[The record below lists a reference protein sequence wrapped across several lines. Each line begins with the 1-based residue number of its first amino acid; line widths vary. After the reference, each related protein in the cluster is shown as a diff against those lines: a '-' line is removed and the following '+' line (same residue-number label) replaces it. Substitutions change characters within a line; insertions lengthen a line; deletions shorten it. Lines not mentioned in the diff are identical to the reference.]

1 MSPAAPESPP
11 LDPRRALRRTWGVF
25 FQRFGRLLPIQAEAI
40 PPLLA
45 GRDALLSAP
54 TATGKTEAAVAPLL
68 ERLLASGAPPGGL
81 VYVAP
86 TRALVNDLDRRLA
99 GACRDLGLTLAVR
112 TGDRRELKT
121 ASPPHFLLTTPESL
135 DSLLCRAP
143 AVFRGTRALVL
154 DEIHQVDG
162 NYRGDQLRVL
172 VRRLERAAGRRLQSA
187 ALSATLADA
196 EATAARYL
204 SAPCVCR
211 AGSGRDLDLRLAGS
225 LAEAVGILRAAKRL
239 KAVLFCNRRADVEA
253 VATRLPAE
261 RLWPAD
267 AVFAHHGSLPR
278 PFRERTEA
286 ALRRREWG
294 ICAATMTLELGMDIG
309 DVSAVVLL
317 GPPPT
322 AASFQQRIGR
332 ACRRE
337 GTIFVVGIAE
347 SEWERELFEAYA
359 GLARDGRVEG
369 GSYAPDLSV
378 VVQQAF
384 SILYAHPGGVAPA
397 ELAALLAPLAPGS
410 ADVLRDILDHLEAEG
425 WIRRTGR
432 SVRAE
437 TRLMDLGERGRVHS
451 NIPDAGEFEVVD
463 TGTGEVITKAFLQV
477 AVGSVVALAG
487 RVWEVT
493 EIGRKAVR
501 VRRCPE
507 GSAETRFGTRAQRG
521 AFFRYLPE
529 DLRNPGAR

>member
-1 MSPAAPESPP
+1 MSPAVTPGSPF
-11 LDPRRALRRTWGVF
+11 DPRRALRRTWGVF
-25 FQRFGRLLPIQAEAI
+25 FQRFGRLLPIQAEAV
-40 PPLLA
+40 PVLLA

-68 ERLLASGAPPGGL
+68 ERLLASGSPPGGL
-81 VYVAP
+81 LYVAP

-99 GACRDLGLTLAVR
+99 GPCRDLGLQLAVR
-112 TGDRRELKT
+112 TGDRKELKT
-121 ASPPHFLLTTPESL
+121 ARPPHVLLTTPESL

-143 AVFRGTRALVL
+143 AVFCQTRALVL
-154 DEIHQVDG
+154 DEIHQVDA

-172 VRRLERAAGRRLQSA
+172 VRRLEAAAGRRPQSA

-204 SAPCVCR
+204 SDPAVCR
-211 AGSGRDLDLRLAGS
+211 AGSGRGLELRLAGS
-225 LAEAVGILRAAKRL
+225 LAEAVGILRETKRL

-286 ALRRREWG
+286 ALRQREWG

-347 SEWERELFEAYA
+347 TEWERELFEAYA
-359 GLARDGRVEG
+359 ALAREGQVERTG
-369 GSYAPDLSV
+369 YAPDPSV
-378 VVQQAF
+378 IVQQAF
-384 SILYAHPGGVAPA
+384 SILYAHPGGVPPA
-397 ELAALLAPLAPGS
+397 DLAGLLSPLGRPPL
-410 ADVLRDILDHLEAEG
+410 LREVLDHLEAEG
-425 WIRRTGR
+425 WLRRTPR

-437 TRLMDLGERGRVHS
+437 TSLMDLGERGRVHS

-463 TGTGEVITKAFLQV
+463 AGTGEVVCRAFLQV

-493 EIGRKAVR
+493 GIGRKAVM

-507 GSAETRFGTRAQRG
+507 GAPETRFGARPQQG
-521 AFFRYLPE
+521 AFYRYLPE
-529 DLRNPGAR
+529 KLRTPGVR